1 MTQINTETGT
11 ATGGR
16 PRPVLHFAPRRNWMN
31 DPNGLIQWGGRVHL
45 FYQHNPSGITHGNI
59 AWGHASSAD
68 LWRWEDH
75 PLALSPDPAGPDA
88 DGCWSGC
95 AVVHEGRP
103 HLLYTGLRGPAT
115 LPCLAVADD
124 PDLNSWTQYAG
135 NPVIAAPPPGAVAFR
150 DHAAWRAGDQWYQ
163 VVGGGLADRGGA
175 LFLYRSADLLHW
187 EYLGVLAAAAD
198 HGLDGPI
205 WECPDVFV
213 LGETA
218 VVLLSVYDGTD
229 GLYTMWLTGSLTD
242 GRFSLR
248 TAGRC
253 DAADRYYAPQS
264 AWLADGRRICFGWL
278 RESPDELEG
287 TDRTRVGVMSLP
299 RELYLAGDEL
309 RARPA
314 RELSAA
320 RGRQVAATVTGG
332 HGTVPLPLAAR
343 DATAAELLVQPAR
356 GGAHPVTVRLRGL
369 NCPDVTIQADE
380 NGARVREGERLLTTP
395 LSAPLRRPAAEA
407 GQSPSPAVSIYYD
420 NGILEVFPQ
429 SGPPAAV
436 ICDRDGR
443 YDRADITLTGDD
455 GREAPAADI
464 TTWRCGPGGAAG

>member
-1 MTQINTETGT
+1 MTQIKTDTGT
-11 ATGGR
+11 SLR

-31 DPNGLIQWGGRVHL
+31 DPNGLIQRGGRVHL
-45 FYQHNPSGITHGNI
+45 FYQYNPSGVTHGNI

-75 PLALSPDPAGPDA
+75 PLALVPDPAGPDA

-103 HLLYTGLRGPAT
+103 HLLYTGLRGTAQ

-124 PDLNSWTQYAG
+124 PDLNSWSRYAG
-135 NPVIAAPPPGAVAFR
+135 NPVIAEPPPGATVFR

-198 HGLDGPI
+198 HGLDGKV
-205 WECPDVFV
+205 WECPDLFF
-213 LGETA
+213 LGDTA
-218 VVLLSVYDGTD
+218 VVLLSVHDGTD
-229 GLYTMWLTGSLTD
+229 GQYTMWLTGSLAD
-242 GRFSLR
+242 GRFSPR
-248 TAGRC
+248 ASGRC

-278 RESPDELEG
+278 RESLNELEG
-287 TDRTRVGVMSLP
+287 PDRTRVGAISLP
-299 RELYLAGDEL
+299 RELYLADGEL

-314 RELSAA
+314 HELTAA
-320 RGRQVAATVTGG
+320 RGHQAATAVIDG
-332 HGTVPLPLAAR
+332 HATVPLPLAAR
-343 DATAAELLVQPAR
+343 DAAAAELLVHPAR
-356 GGAHPVTVRLRGL
+356 GGAYPITVRLRGL
-369 NCPDVTIQADE
+369 NCPDVTIQADG
-380 NGARVREGERLLTTP
+380 NGARVREGERPLT
-395 LSAPLRRPAAEA
+395 APLPRRRPQTEA
-407 GQSPSPAVSIYYD
+407 SQSPAPAVRIYYD

-429 SGPPAAV
+429 AGPPAAV

-443 YDRADITLTGDD
+443 YGRVDITLAGDD
-455 GREAPAADI
+455 GCPAPAADV
-464 TTWRCGPGGAAG
+464 TAWWCGTSAAGG